1 MSINININFNKLIKL
16 IFSIILFCIIIY
28 FIVKIIKKLFCK
40 KEYITLP
47 NDFLLTTDTNDISY
61 YTITSSSLF

>member
-1 MSINININFNKLIKL
+1 MSININFSKLIKL
-16 IFSIILFCIIIY
+16 IFSIILYCIIIY
-28 FIVKIIKKLFCK
+28 FIIKIIKKLFCK

-47 NDFLLTTDTNDISY
+47 TEMLLASNTNDMAY